1 MNRKHLTASV
11 FVFAR
16 MAYGWR
22 LALLHHPRYGRWMV
36 PGGHVEAGEHPAQT
50 ARREVAEEAGLAVRL
65 LSPPDAVPS
74 AGQTGQLVAPWWTV
88 EESIPSG
95 TEPHREPHS
104 HVHVDAWYVALAAQP
119 KPADSGPAAGQL
131 GWWAADELVALEM
144 FEGTRRTA
152 RWLFARIDLL
162 AAAPAWPQGACG
174 RRPAGEDGGTTSR
187 GSR

>member
-50 ARREVAEEAGLAVRL
+50 ARREVAEEAGLAVTL
-65 LSPPDAVPS
+65 LSPPDAAPL
-74 AGQTGQLVAPWWTV
+74 AGQTGQLVSPWWIV
-88 EESIPSG
+88 EESIPAG
-95 TEPHREPHS
+95 TEPYREPRC
-104 HVHVDAWYVALAAQP
+104 HVHVDAWYVALADHP
-119 KPADSGPAAGQL
+119 ERADSRLAAGQF
-131 GWWAADELVALEM
+131 GWWAADELAVLEM

-152 RWLFARIDLL
+152 RWLFACSDLL
-162 AAAPAWPQGACG
+162 AAAPSRPQGACG
-174 RRPAGEDGGTTSR
+174 RRPTGEGSGTTSR